1 MKKMSMER
9 GVSNARKPLAKP
21 FIYKNQDLMNDF
33 NDMMIRIK
41 HHLFGIPGDTVKPEN
56 EELDR
61 LTNRV
66 MEALKKEK
74 EPEIHYY
81 D

>member
-1 MKKMSMER
+1 MKKDRIGPTER
-9 GVSNARKPLAKP
+9 K
-21 FIYKNQDLMNDF
+21 IYANEDLMKSF

-41 HHLFGIPGDTVKPEN
+41 RHLFGIPGDTIKPTN
-56 EELDR
+56 EELDK

-66 MEALKKEK
+66 MEELKKDT
-74 EPEIHYY
+74 EPAIKYNYE